1 MYLDAKF
8 IFECI
13 LCILSY
19 VITLELE
26 LSIEKCR
33 YVSIAAHD
41 LQQKKLNVTVI
52 KQAISIYIQYIITVW
67 NERDFLV
74 VTFTAV
80 LYPLN

>member
-1 MYLDAKF
+1 M
-8 IFECI
+8 
-13 LCILSY
+13 
-19 VITLELE
+19 
-26 LSIEKCR
+26 SICLNSGAR
-33 YVSIAAHD
+33 FTT
-41 LQQKKLNVTVI
+41 KKLNVTVI